1 MIKTS
6 IKGFELRNV
15 KHFLGHE
22 QEDCYQGYIYYKGK
36 KVGYY
41 SDDSWGGSAIID
53 FDNIE
58 YDKLFRDKAKEYLEE
73 RYAKDKMLHDFY
85 DMFFTDLLQLISAH
99 NDFIKAKR
107 DGYQLMAILSI
118 DGAWVSEQCI
128 SFANEESL
136 KYYASKEKL
145 TIEKVF
151 REDKDFILD

>member
-1 MIKTS
+1 MIKPS

-58 YDKLFRDKAKEYLEE
+58 YDKLFRDKAKEYLEKASQRGFSIE
-73 RYAKDKMLHDFY
+73 ALPTVEGHDHRQHAIVGQQAAGSAEQFGVGQRGG
-85 DMFFTDLLQLISAH
+85 MACHRAPMVRSLQGI
-99 NDFIKAKR
+99 
-107 DGYQLMAILSI
+107 
-118 DGAWVSEQCI
+118 
-128 SFANEESL
+128 NEL
-136 KYYASKEKL
+136 GRIA
-145 TIEKVF
+145 
-151 REDKDFILD
+151 DNG